1 MLMASVTKKQTKDGK
16 TFYEIRVRL
25 PGGKGTPTSRWYE
38 PVGWSKRAIEKE
50 LSRQVGE
57 FETRVRDAVSAGEAV
72 TREERKEEERKAAVE
87 AAKILTLRQYCEKVF
102 MPSLTIRCAENTRS
116 SYQSNLDRWILPVLG
131 DYKMPEITSAQITA
145 LLLRMQGDGKA
156 HGTVIKIFTILQS
169 IFRLAFMQDMID
181 RNPMHKVERP
191 RPRKDEKVQD
201 EADLALTADQ
211 LSYVLSCVAQE
222 PLKWQTFITLAADSG
237 ARRGE
242 LCGLQW
248 SDIDWKESSLKV
260 RRNLQYTPEKGVFET
275 SPKTRR
281 YRVVDLGPETL
292 GLLRQLRDEQ
302 AASCVSKWIFTQDG
316 TTDPMHP
323 QTPTRY
329 FKKFGKRYGVE
340 NFHPHLL
347 RHTSASLALISGADI
362 KSTADRLGHSEAV
375 LLKKYAHS
383 NPESVRRAGQT
394 VRDAVKK
401 LS

>member
-1 MLMASVTKKQTKDGK
+1 MATVTKKQTKDGK

-25 PGGKGTPTSRWYE
+25 PGGKGTPTTRWYE

-57 FETRVRDAVSAGEAV
+57 FETRIRDAVSAGEAV
-72 TREERKEEERKAAVE
+72 TRAERKEEERKAAEE
-87 AAKILTLRQYCEKVF
+87 AARILTLRQYAEQVF
-102 MPSLTIRCAENTRS
+102 MPSISIRCAENTRS

-131 DYKMPEITSAQITA
+131 EMKMPEISSAQVTA
-145 LLLRMQGDGKA
+145 LLLKMQADGKA
-156 HGTVIKIFTILQS
+156 HGTVIKILVILQS
-169 IFRLAFMQDMID
+169 LFKMAFMQDMID

-191 RPRKDEKVQD
+191 RPRKDEKVRD

-211 LSYVLSCVAQE
+211 LSDVLSCLQNE
-222 PLKWQTFITLAADSG
+222 PLKWQAFVTLAADSG

-260 RRNLQYTPEKGVFET
+260 RRNLQYTKDKGIFET
-275 SPKTRR
+275 SPKTRK
-281 YRVVDLGPETL
+281 YRVVDIGPETL
-292 GLLRQLRDEQ
+292 SLLRQLRDEQ
-302 AASCVSKWIFTQDG
+302 ASSCVSKWVFTQDG
-316 TTDPMHP
+316 TADPMHP

-329 FKKFGKRYGVE
+329 FKKFGKRYGIE

-347 RHTSASLALISGADI
+347 RHTSASLALTSGADI